1 MFFPDFPFWLV
12 NRIMPPV
19 KSFSYVD
26 GWLVLI
32 LPTARI
38 GMEGWR
44 NDELLNQSMYRFNPF
59 KAGFG
64 RFMVLR

>member
-19 KSFSYVD
+19 KYFSYVD

-44 NDELLNQSMYRFNPF
+44 DGGMMNC
-59 KAGFG
+59 
-64 RFMVLR
+64 